1 MLVGTTN
8 SDDACVYRLNDEQ
21 AIVQTV
27 DYFTPIV
34 DDPYLF
40 GQISAANSL
49 SDIYAM
55 GATPIFALSIVG
67 FPSRTLPLEILEKI
81 LLGGSD
87 KAKEAGIPII
97 GGHSI
102 DDPEPKYGL
111 CVTGM
116 IHPDKIISNVGAK
129 PGDQL
134 VLTKPL
140 GSGIIV
146 TGIKQQKVNNAAI
159 EKVVN
164 VMTTLN
170 KDGADVMTRVGIT
183 TATDVTGFGIL
194 GHLWNILRSSNVAA
208 RIYASAVPV
217 LEEVWPLIEQNLV
230 PGGTKR
236 NLEYMEPHVKWD
248 SHITQAQKY
257 VLCDAQTSGGLLIAV
272 SKNKVNILLSKL
284 KEKQTLAAA
293 VVGEIL
299 ETGLPY
305 IEVVSEHL
313 L

>member
-1 MLVGTTN
+1 MGTAH
-8 SDDACVYRLNDEQ
+8 SDDACVYRLNDNQ

-67 FPSRTLPLEILEKI
+67 FPSRTILLEILEKI

-116 IHPDKIISNVGAK
+116 IHPDNIISNDKAK

-140 GSGIIV
+140 GSGIIA
-146 TGIKQQKVNNAAI
+146 TGIKQQKVDDAVI
-159 EKVVN
+159 EKVVK

-170 KDGADVMTRVGIT
+170 KAGADAMTKIGIKA
-183 TATDVTGFGIL
+183 ATDITGFGLL
-194 GHLWNILRSSNVAA
+194 GHLWNIVRASNVGAK
-208 RIYASAVPV
+208 IYANVVPV
-217 LEEVWPLIEQNLV
+217 MEEVFPLVEQGLV

-236 NLEYMEPHVKWD
+236 NLEFMEPHVQWNSK
-248 SHITQAQKY
+248 ITQNQKY
-257 VLCDAQTSGGLLIAV
+257 ILCDAQTSGGLLICV
-272 SKNKVNILLSKL
+272 PKDKTNKLLAELKL
-284 KEKQTLAAA
+284 QKTLT
-293 VVGEIL
+293 VVVIGEIM
-299 ETGLPY
+299 ESHVPH
-305 IEVVSEHL
+305 IEVSP
-313 L
+313 

>member
-1 MLVGTTN
+1 MGTAH
-8 SDDACVYRLNDEQ
+8 SDDACVYRLNNEQ

-67 FPSRTLPLEILEKI
+67 FPSRTIPLEILEKV

-116 IHPDKIISNVGAK
+116 IHPDKIISNDRAK

-146 TGIKQQKVNNAAI
+146 TGIKQQKVSDSTINKTI
-159 EKVVN
+159 T
-164 VMTTLN
+164 VMNTLN
-170 KDGADVMTRVGIT
+170 RGGSIAMNKIGVKS
-183 TATDVTGFGIL
+183 ATDITGFGLL
-194 GHLWNILRSSNVAA
+194 GHLWNIVKASNVSAK
-208 RIYASAVPV
+208 IYANSVPV
-217 LEEVWPLIEQNLV
+217 MEEVWPLIEEGLV

-236 NLEYMEPHVKWD
+236 NFEFMEPHLRWSSK
-248 SHITQAQKY
+248 ITQNQKY

-272 SKNKVNILLSKL
+272 PKDKTEALLAEL
-284 KEKQTLAAA
+284 KTQKTLTADLI
-293 VVGEIL
+293 GEIT
-299 ETGLPY
+299 ESDQPY
-305 IEVVSEHL
+305 IEVIQS
-313 L
+313 